1 MGLQTDIDRL
11 RVYHNDLEYV
21 IARNKR
27 DASTVLKEKGATF
40 DDDEEW
46 KPVPE
51 DQVLTVYDEDGK
63 NPVKKTAA
71 EWVTEKG
78 RSLLACDD

>member
-11 RVYHNDLEYV
+11 HVFHNDLEYV
-21 IARNKR
+21 IAKTKR
-27 DASTVLKEKGATF
+27 DASAVLKEKGATF
-40 DDDEEW
+40 EDDEDW
-46 KPVPE
+46 KRIPDDHP
-51 DQVLTVYDEDGK
+51 LTVCDENGK

-71 EWVTEKG
+71 EWIAEKG